1 MDELLQELK
10 NQLRQAQQNF
20 DYADQEYIDAA
31 IYEMNAVNEKFRT
44 MLREK
49 KKERERGEKSVRP

>member
-1 MDELLQELK
+1 MDKELK
-10 NQLRQAQQNF
+10 EIRDQLRQAEQNF
-20 DYADQEYIDAA
+20 NYVDQEYIDAA
-31 IYEMNAVNEKFRT
+31 IYEMNAVNQKFRA